1 MQFSYFNVDTI
12 FIASGLRENQSKFLM
27 KSETSGDGAVQIEGK
42 EGWFREKISSYDRY
56 CARDVKTQPYLEHL
70 SYSQFCQRYTYY
82 KFSGEEPEIPDSKK
96 CDDSDINEGNFII
109 THELP
114 EVNKA
119 VCLPKFIRINS
130 SNSTEYF
137 KLRSPRVIRY
147 HKYNKLT
154 NPHEY
159 KLSIL
164 QLFYPHK
171 RESDLGP
178 YNENLCNKLFKQ
190 VNSTGIQKVDAVKMQ
205 LLKHSVQ
212 LQEAYQ
218 TAKDFNIGDI
228 LDPENE
234 LNELECAHEGFT
246 EDPCNL
252 QTELQPE
259 KNQSS
264 SNSFQKVQLLSK
276 EQLRNKYLQCD
287 LDQLLVIDIASTYAN
302 SIRKSTN
309 GSSKPDKAPLVIV
322 SGGAGTGKSHTI
334 NVLEQTVERILRK
347 AGDELN
353 CPYILKAAPTGVAAA
368 NISGTTLHSALSFSF
383 GSNYE
388 SLSDKKRD
396 LKRNEL
402 KNLQFLIVDEIS
414 MIDADMLYKLHLR
427 LGEIKLKPHELFGG
441 VAVFLFGD
449 LLQLRP
455 VRSNYIFEHPKNHRF
470 TFTFLNDSIWKK
482 FKPVILKTNHRQGE
496 NKAYAEILNRIRIGN
511 ILKSDLQALRERVIE
526 SCYNQIPNDVLFVTS
541 TNAIVN
547 EFNSYC
553 LQKLPGEERKSLA
566 VVERFEKEISNP
578 KIEKSTHNIKNTPL
592 INELKF
598 KIGCKVM
605 LTFNLDVSDG
615 LINGAF
621 GKIVDCEVKH
631 DKINVLFV
639 EFDNTNVGEKL
650 RKESGNYYQSEK
662 SQRTPIKK
670 IEFPYRENSYVSSGR
685 VFQFPLRLAFAST
698 VHKIQ
703 GLTCK
708 KPTSLVVDIKTS
720 FEAAQAYVM
729 LSRVQEI
736 SQILIYGEF
745 DDKKIKHCPKALE
758 EVNYLADNAMN
769 SFSNVADENVILSC
783 LNVYS
788 LRRNIEI
795 LKHQLQN
802 FSTQII
808 ILQETWLNTNSG
820 IYCLDLL
827 YLHSYSLC
835 ISNKMSVC
843 LYQNFF

>member
-12 FIASGLRENQSKFLM
+12 FIPTGLKENQSKFLM
-27 KSETSGDGAVQIEGK
+27 KSETSGDGAVRIDGK
-42 EGWFREKISSYDRY
+42 EGWFREKISIYDRY
-56 CARDVKTQPYLEHL
+56 CARDVKTQQYLEHL
-70 SYSQFCQRYTYY
+70 SYSQFCQRYTYH
-82 KFSGEEPEIPDSKK
+82 KFSGEEPEILSSKK
-96 CDDSDINEGNFII
+96 CDGNDINEGNFII

-119 VCLPKFIRINS
+119 ICLPKFIRINS

-137 KLRSPRVIRY
+137 KLRSPLVIRY
-147 HKYNKLT
+147 HKYNKIT

-159 KLSIL
+159 KISIL

-171 RESDLGP
+171 TEDELGP

-190 VNSTGIQKVDAVKMQ
+190 LNSTGIQKVDAVKMQ

-218 TAKDFNIGDI
+218 NAKDFHNIGDI

-252 QTELQPE
+252 QTELEPE
-259 KNQSS
+259 KNQSC
-264 SNSFQKVQLLSK
+264 NYSFQKVQLWSR

-287 LDQLLVIDIASTYAN
+287 QDQLLVVDIATTYAN
-302 SIRKSTN
+302 SLRKSTN
-309 GSSKPDKAPLVIV
+309 GLSKPDKAPLVIV

-334 NVLEQTVERILRK
+334 NVLEQIVERILRK

-455 VRSNYIFEHPKNHRF
+455 VRSNYIFEQPKNHRF

-482 FKPVILKTNHRQGE
+482 FKSVILKTNHRQGE
-496 NKAYAEILNRIRIGN
+496 NKVYADILNRIRIGN
-511 ILKSDLQALRERVIE
+511 ILKSDLEALRERVIE
-526 SCYNQIPNDVLFVTS
+526 SCYNHIPNDVLFVTS

-547 EFNSYC
+547 DFNNYS
-553 LQKLPGEERKSLA
+553 LQKLPGDERETPA
-566 VVERFEKEISNP
+566 IVERFEKEISNP
-578 KIEKSTHNIKNTPL
+578 KLEKSTLNIKNTPL
-592 INELKF
+592 ISNLKF

-621 GKIVDCEVKH
+621 GKIVDFEEKH
-631 DKINVLFV
+631 DKICTIFV
-639 EFDNTNVGEKL
+639 EFDNINVGEKL
-650 RKESGNYYQSEK
+650 RKESGHYYHSEK
-662 SQRTPIKK
+662 SQRTPIKR

-685 VFQFPLRLAFAST
+685 VIQFPLRLAFAST

-708 KPTSLVVDIKTS
+708 KPTSLVVDIKSS

-729 LSRVQEI
+729 LSRVQEL
-736 SQILIYGEF
+736 SQIFIYGEF
-745 DDKKIKHCPKALE
+745 DDKKIKHCPKSLE

-769 SFSNVADENVILSC
+769 SFSNVADENIVISS

-795 LKHQLQN
+795 LKHQVQN
-802 FSTQII
+802 FSKQII
-808 ILQETWLNTNSG
+808 ILQETWLKSNSG
-820 IYCLDLL
+820 IYCLNLQ
-827 YLHSYSLC
+827 YSHL
-835 ISNKMSVC
+835 
-843 LYQNFF
+843 